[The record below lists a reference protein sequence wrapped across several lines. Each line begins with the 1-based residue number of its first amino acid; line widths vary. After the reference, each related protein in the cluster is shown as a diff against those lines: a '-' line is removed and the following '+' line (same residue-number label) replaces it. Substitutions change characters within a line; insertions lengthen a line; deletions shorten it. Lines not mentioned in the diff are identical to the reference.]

1 MITPTIFDVKCV
13 RTWVWIKMVRPCNP
27 QIRWYGWFPMSYV
40 LTHIQLTRVVCGP
53 WCWMIFCSSSL
64 GWFPLISS
72 KTHSR
77 IAHINHP
84 RNHGCR
90 HHVFRDTDLTNH
102 NLCFQILGHSWSS
115 HVFPK
120 LGFPLDLRIL
130 SSEFPGCQRD
140 PRLWDEWRPVR
151 RGKRGHHG
159 GFMGS
164 TRRTVRIK
172 REGEGGGTLKHIET
186 NKPVIWKSVVFFCRR
201 QNMPV
206 LRILEGHRI
215 PTSILGTSHSASHG
229 FETQDG
235 PRMAWTCR
243 LRKFLWAFKQGTY
256 DSYDTMIFWK
266 VLNHTVGFWYLWK
279 FCCCS
284 NFSDPFQWPL
294 LVSRVGTMKF
304 RPPTLCTTAILN
316 SASQAEEKR
325 QPFAQCRCFLYGII
339 WYMIGICFVLRFTNM
354 YPRLSIYRYIPAK
367 LAQNVGGVKRCKSAK
382 HNSFSHIFPI
392 EISSNSWRFGI
403 SPHLFTGNSGEHQV
417 DTAKVWPHLLR
428 SLWRRP
434 AWGVRFLR
442 DPDVSHVG
450 S

>member
-40 LTHIQLTRVVCGP
+40 FTHIQLTRVVCGP

-64 GWFPLISS
+64 GWFALISS

-90 HHVFRDTDLTNH
+90 HHVFRDTDFTNH

-164 TRRTVRIK
+164 WNEDNCEDKTRRR
-172 REGEGGGTLKHIET
+172 RRRNIET
-186 NKPVIWKSVVFFCRR
+186 YWNQQTGHLKVRGSFLLSSGVKTCLSYESLKVI
-201 QNMPV
+201 
-206 LRILEGHRI
+206 
-215 PTSILGTSHSASHG
+215 
-229 FETQDG
+229 
-235 PRMAWTCR
+235 
-243 LRKFLWAFKQGTY
+243 
-256 DSYDTMIFWK
+256 
-266 VLNHTVGFWYLWK
+266 
-279 FCCCS
+279 
-284 NFSDPFQWPL
+284 
-294 LVSRVGTMKF
+294 
-304 RPPTLCTTAILN
+304 
-316 SASQAEEKR
+316 ASQPPSWAPVTVHPMALRPRTGREWPEHVDFGSSYGHLNR
-325 QPFAQCRCFLYGII
+325 EHMTHMTLWYFERC
-339 WYMIGICFVLRFTNM
+339 
-354 YPRLSIYRYIPAK
+354 
-367 LAQNVGGVKRCKSAK
+367 
-382 HNSFSHIFPI
+382 
-392 EISSNSWRFGI
+392 
-403 SPHLFTGNSGEHQV
+403 
-417 DTAKVWPHLLR
+417 
-428 SLWRRP
+428 
-434 AWGVRFLR
+434 
-442 DPDVSHVG
+442 
-450 S
+450 